1 MIALYPL
8 FQPLV
13 DFIFPPT
20 CLVCLKVLEEDDR
33 HLCQG
38 CWNSIPLI
46 TRTHH
51 LYSETSSRLLID
63 GRISGLVSVFV
74 FEKQGAFQAIAHAL
88 KYEGFQSAGRMI
100 GGMLGEHIMDWS
112 IKADVLIPVPLH
124 RAKFRERGFNQAEC
138 IARGIADRTAWSVEP
153 NVLLRKRYTQTQTK
167 LDSIARQKNMEDA
180 FDVAKERRADVKGR
194 TCILVDDVITT
205 GATILA
211 CADALL
217 AAGAEKILAAS
228 AALAE

>member
-1 MIALYPL
+1 MGDIYSLV
-8 FQPLV
+8 QPLV

-20 CLVCLKVLEEDDR
+20 CLVCLRVLEEDDR
-33 HLCQG
+33 HLCHA

-51 LYSETSSRLLID
+51 LYSETRSRLLMD
-63 GRISGLVSVFV
+63 GKVSGLVSVFV

-100 GGMLGEHIMDWS
+100 GGTLGEHMTEWG
-112 IKADVLIPVPLH
+112 IKVDVLIPVPLH

-138 IARGIADRTAWSVEP
+138 IARGIADCTGWPVEP
-153 NVLLRKRYTQTQTK
+153 RILVRKRYTQTQTK
-167 LDSIARQKNMEDA
+167 LDSVARQKNMEDA
-180 FDVAKERRADVKGR
+180 FDVPAERRAEVKGR
-194 TCILVDDVITT
+194 TFAVVDDVITT

-211 CADALL
+211 CADVLL
-217 AAGAEKILAAS
+217 SAGAQSVIAAS